1 MSDVAY
7 YATDVNAT
15 TLPFSL
21 PAGKFNITISATAWN
36 SGSAT
41 LNELQSNG
49 SYAQAQAAV
58 MTDLTNVETANT
70 ALGTIVA
77 TAVTDAATAVT
88 DATTAY
94 TDVGTTATDITTL
107 IADFTAAVGTAS
119 GDSLIELL
127 NNQTWTAATLQL
139 SGTPG
144 SSVTLT
150 TAQQTGLIALIN
162 AVGTAILATQTANNT
177 ANTAAA
183 TAVTAVTQVNTA
195 VGTVSTDSGT
205 LSSDLTQLETDVNVF
220 GTTAWTANEQSL
232 VALGAGVYELVVVG
246 ATGITVAVT
255 QID

>member
-88 DATTAY
+88 DATTAH

-144 SSVTLT
+144 AGGVSLT
-150 TAQQTGLIALIN
+150 QAQQEGLILLIN
-162 AVGTAILATQTANNT
+162 AVGTALVAAKAATVASL
-177 ANTAAA
+177 AAA
-183 TAVTAVTQVNTA
+183 TQANTD

-205 LSSDLTQLETDVNVF
+205 LSSDLTQLEADVNVF

>member
-21 PAGKFNITISATAWN
+21 PAGEFNITISATAWN

-88 DATTAY
+88 DATTAN
-94 TDVGTTATDITTL
+94 TDVATAIT
-107 IADFTAAVGTAS
+107 DFTAAVGTAS

-144 SSVTLT
+144 AGGVSLT
-150 TAQQTGLIALIN
+150 QAQQEGLITLIN
-162 AVGTAILATQTANNT
+162 AVGTALVAAKAATVASL
-177 ANTAAA
+177 AAA
-183 TAVTAVTQVNTA
+183 TQANTD

-205 LSSDLTQLETDVNVF
+205 LSSDLTQLEADVNVF

-246 ATGITVAVT
+246 ATGITIAVT